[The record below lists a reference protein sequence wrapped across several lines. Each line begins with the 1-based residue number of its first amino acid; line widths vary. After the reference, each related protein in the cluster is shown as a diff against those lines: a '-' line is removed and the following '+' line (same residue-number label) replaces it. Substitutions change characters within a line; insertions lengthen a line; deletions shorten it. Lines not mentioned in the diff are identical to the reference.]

1 MRMKNF
7 LVFGSHP
14 ALSLAEFCALRPDA
28 DHLVCGQAA
37 LVNDPGWDGM
47 AYMNLLGGTVKLGKI
62 SVISG
67 IGDVSAKAVADILAK
82 RLTGKSIDFGWSV
95 FGGAPADR
103 QRLERL
109 ALPFKKELK
118 SRGIPSRW
126 VTGKDKGGISPAAVA
141 KLDLT
146 STGLDICLFVF
157 GKQVAIGL
165 TTDVQ
170 DADAW
175 SLRDYGR
182 PGRSGRAGMLP
193 PKLARI
199 LVNLART
206 PENGTLLDPFCGS
219 GTILMEAALAT
230 KASHII
236 GSDIEAKQVSDTVR
250 NNEWLLKERIIG
262 QEDSERFKT
271 FMADARE
278 LASHLPASSI
288 DTIVTEG
295 FLGPPL
301 TGHETYE
308 TIKRNADQITELWEE
323 SLAAWRPLLKK
334 HSRIVAIWPGY
345 QTAHGHA
352 FVNLEP
358 KLEGLGYRLVPF
370 CGGKTPSKSAMVYK
384 RPDQHV
390 SRRIVMI
397 EQ

>member
-1 MRMKNF
+1 MKNF

-14 ALSLAEFCALRPDA
+14 ALSLAEFCAFRPA
-28 DHLVCGQAA
+28 AKHLTCGQAA
-37 LVNDPGWDGM
+37 LVNDSAWDGLV
-47 AYMNLLGGTVKLGKI
+47 YMNRLGGTVKLGKI
-62 SVISG
+62 VAEYDQS
-67 IGDVSAKAVADILAK
+67 DVTAGAFADKLK
-82 RLTGKSIDFGWSV
+82 ERLSNKSIDFGWSV
-95 FGGAPADR
+95 FGGSPAER
-103 QRLERL
+103 KKMERL

-118 SRGIPSRW
+118 SRGIASRW

-141 KLDLT
+141 KLKLT
-146 STGLDICLFVF
+146 NEGLDICLLLT
-157 GKQVAIGL
+157 GKIVLVGI

-199 LVNLART
+199 LVNLAAT
-206 PENGTLLDPFCGS
+206 PDGGTLLDPFCGS

-230 KASHII
+230 KAAHII
-236 GSDIEAKQVSDTVR
+236 GSDIEAKQISDTER
-250 NNEWLLKERIIG
+250 NNDWLLKETIIG
-262 QEDSERFKT
+262 LEDMARFKT
-271 FMADARE
+271 FIADARE
-278 LASHLPASSI
+278 LTKHLPKISV

-301 TGHETYE
+301 SGHETYE
-308 TIKRNADQITELWEE
+308 TIKRNADQITQLWEE
-323 SLAAWRPLLKK
+323 SLAAWKPLLKP
-334 HSRIVAIWPGY
+334 HSRIVAVWPGY
-345 QTAHGHA
+345 QTSHGHA

-370 CGGKTPSKSAMVYK
+370 CDGQTNSKAAMVYK

-390 SRRIVMI
+390 SRRIVLI
-397 EQ
+397 EPK